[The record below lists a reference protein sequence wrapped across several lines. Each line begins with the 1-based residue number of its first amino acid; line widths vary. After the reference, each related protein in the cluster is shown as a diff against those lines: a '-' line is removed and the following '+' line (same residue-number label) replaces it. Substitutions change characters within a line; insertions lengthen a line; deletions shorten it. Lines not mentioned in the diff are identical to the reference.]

1 MRKTP
6 AAGLTG
12 VIVAISLA
20 AAGIAAT
27 GATGRAAT
35 GATGRAATP
44 GCPPPG
50 AHLIARGRILRVYT
64 PGPGTYKGAIE
75 ACLTGR
81 AGRMTLLAARTPGP
95 GPIGRSLQ
103 VNAWSGPLVAYTLTS
118 FGVDSGTTSLLVA
131 DVAARRILRQLPT
144 GHYVDAGLGGYERS
158 TKVVLGPEGAV
169 GWIAATSGPGHQSP
183 AYSVHAAATIGEPHV
198 LDEGPDIGPASL
210 TLTGR
215 TLHWWHAGIEH
226 SARLP

>member
-1 MRKTP
+1 MRKAP
-6 AAGLTG
+6 AAVLIGA
-12 VIVAISLA
+12 IAAISLA
-20 AAGIAAT
+20 AAGIAYT
-27 GATGRAAT
+27 GATGRAA
-35 GATGRAATP
+35 APR
-44 GCPPPG
+44 CPPPG
-50 AHLIARGRILRVYT
+50 AHLIAHGRILRVYRT
-64 PGPGTYKGAIE
+64 GPGTYKDAID

-81 AGRMTLLAARTPGP
+81 AGHMTLLAARAPGP

-103 VNAWSGPLVAYTLTS
+103 VNAWSGPLIAYTLTS
-118 FGVDSGTTSLLVA
+118 FGVDSGTTSLVIA

-144 GHYVDAGLGGYERS
+144 GHYVDAGLGGYERA

-169 GWIAATSGPGHQSP
+169 GWIVAASPPGHQGP
-183 AYSVHAAATIGEPHV
+183 TYSVHAAATIGEPQV

-215 TLHWWHAGIEH
+215 TLHWWRSGIER